1 MCSGFQDSITGV
13 ASKCH
18 SPIMAEERGEG
29 REGDGGGGGGSSW
42 WDSWYKTAKDKSV
55 EVLQFV
61 KRDLDEFSTAVK
73 NEASSVVSSTTS
85 ALKDK
90 LKLDE
95 PESTANTMKRSVSS
109 FFGQMS
115 NVLNPTPEDDDE
127 EVIVIHDSQPVILTK
142 FQMMQ
147 RALVTNPDTFL
158 TDPDKKYEMQY
169 EAWLEIIEDQ
179 LTADRLSKM
188 MAANPDLHLQYTAL
202 VPQKAS
208 HLEFW
213 QRYLFR
219 KALLEDE
226 EARREAMER
235 RAEKEKQAAENF
247 QWDKEEN
254 FGANIELTEE
264 EQMKLLLEYEK
275 ECERKKLQ
283 RSNSEKDIR
292 EDALMMAYNVRDN
305 HYSPIISESRSE
317 PAIATNLNN
326 TTPCIQKDEDESIGF
341 KTKEKK
347 DMVIISDGNSCQ
359 TSSCSGDKESNDDDW
374 EREFDLE
381 DAELDTLNEQ
391 QRIETGKA

>member
-1 MCSGFQDSITGV
+1 
-13 ASKCH
+13 
-18 SPIMAEERGEG
+18 MADERG
-29 REGDGGGGGGSSW
+29 GGW
-42 WDSWYKTAKDKSV
+42 WDSWYKAAKDKSV

-73 NEASSVVSSTTS
+73 SEASSVVTSTTS

-90 LKLDE
+90 LRLDE
-95 PESTANTMKRSVSS
+95 PESTANTMKRSMSS
-109 FFGQMS
+109 FFGTVS

-127 EVIVIHDSQPVILTK
+127 EAIVIHDSEPVVLTK

-147 RALVTNPDTFL
+147 HALITNTDTFL
-158 TDPDKKYEMQY
+158 TDPDKKYEKQY

-188 MAANPDLHLQYTAL
+188 MATNPDLHSQYTTL
-202 VPQKAS
+202 VPDQVS

-235 RAEKEKQAAENF
+235 RAEKERVAAENF
-247 QWDKEEN
+247 QWDQEED
-254 FGANIELTEE
+254 FAANIELSEE
-264 EQMKLLLEYEK
+264 DQTRLLLEYEK
-275 ECERKKLQ
+275 ECENKKLQ
-283 RSNSEKDIR
+283 RSNSEKDS
-292 EDALMMAYNVRDN
+292 DAMMLAYDVRDN
-305 HYSPIISESRSE
+305 HYSSSFICESRSE
-317 PAIATNLNN
+317 PAIASKVDNSTNKQDGGEF
-326 TTPCIQKDEDESIGF
+326 IIDEPIGF

-347 DMVIISDGNSCQ
+347 DMVIVTDGNSCH

-374 EREFDLE
+374 EREFDL
-381 DAELDTLNEQ
+381 DDTELDSLAEQ
-391 QRIETGKA
+391 QIAGTGKA

>member
-1 MCSGFQDSITGV
+1 G
-13 ASKCH
+13 
-18 SPIMAEERGEG
+18 EEGC
-29 REGDGGGGGGSSW
+29 GGGGSW

-61 KRDLDEFSTAVK
+61 KRDLDEFSSAVK
-73 NEASSVVSSTTS
+73 NEASNVVTSTTS

-115 NVLNPTPEDDDE
+115 SVLNPTPEDDDE
-127 EVIVIHDSQPVILTK
+127 EAIVIHDSQPVVLTK

-147 RALVTNPDTFL
+147 HALVTNPDTFL
-158 TDPDKKYEMQY
+158 TEPDKKFEKQY

-188 MAANPDLHLQYTAL
+188 MAANPELHLQYTSL
-202 VPQKAS
+202 VS

-235 RAEKEKQAAENF
+235 RAEKERQAAENF
-247 QWDKEEN
+247 QWDQEED

-264 EQMKLLLEYEK
+264 EQTRLLLEYEK
-275 ECERKKLQ
+275 ECADKKLT
-283 RSNSEKDIR
+283 RSNSEKENK

-305 HYSPIISESRSE
+305 YYSPIISESRSE
-317 PAIATNLNN
+317 PAIASKVDS
-326 TTPCIQKDEDESIGF
+326 TTPSIQKDEDETIGY

-381 DAELDTLNEQ
+381 DSEIDTLNEQ
-391 QRIETGKA
+391 QIVESGKA